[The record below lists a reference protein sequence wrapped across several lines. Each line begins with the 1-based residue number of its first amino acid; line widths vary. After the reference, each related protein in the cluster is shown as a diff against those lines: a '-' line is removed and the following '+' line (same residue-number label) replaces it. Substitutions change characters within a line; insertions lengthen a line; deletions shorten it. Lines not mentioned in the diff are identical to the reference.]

1 MSTVA
6 LHRNRLAEVLASLSV
21 DDMAW
26 ALKFLTDRLSSCLKA
41 KSIMTEEDAKDLER
55 AKTEKFLAQV
65 CGKWEDDKDADEM
78 VKDIYDSRVNK
89 DYRELERIFNE

>member
-1 MSTVA
+1 
-6 LHRNRLAEVLASLSV
+6 
-21 DDMAW
+21 
-26 ALKFLTDRLSSCLKA
+26 
-41 KSIMTEEDAKDLER
+41 MTEEDAKDLER

-89 DYRELERIFNE
+89 DYRELRKGQIA